1 MAQQQAW
8 LETLA
13 GDRAEMARSS
23 ASERVAAALRTR
35 IIDGSLRPG
44 TQLSEQAIGQTLGV
58 SRNTLREAF
67 HLLSHDRLVVHEL
80 NRGVFVRRLDAD
92 DLRELYRFRRLVET
106 AALRQAAPGRADLAE
121 LRAAV
126 ADGERAAA
134 AQDWQALGSANMRF
148 HRGLAGLA
156 RSRRLDE
163 VMEQVLAEMRL
174 VFSEMADPEGF
185 HGPYLAHNQE
195 LVALLEAGRADDAE
209 RSLIAYLDRAEEQLL
224 EAIGRT

>member
-35 IIDGSLRPG
+35 IIDGSLCPG
-44 TQLSEQAIGQTLGV
+44 TQLSEQAIGRALGV

-148 HRGLAGLA
+148 HRGLAALA
-156 RSRRLDE
+156 GSRRLDE

>member
-1 MAQQQAW
+1 
-8 LETLA
+8 
-13 GDRAEMARSS
+13 
-23 ASERVAAALRTR
+23 
-35 IIDGSLRPG
+35 
-44 TQLSEQAIGQTLGV
+44 
-58 SRNTLREAF
+58 
-67 HLLSHDRLVVHEL
+67 
-80 NRGVFVRRLDAD
+80 
-92 DLRELYRFRRLVET
+92 
-106 AALRQAAPGRADLAE
+106 
-121 LRAAV
+121 
-126 ADGERAAA
+126 
-134 AQDWQALGSANMRF
+134 MRF

>member
-106 AALRQAAPGRADLAE
+106 AALRQAAPGRADLTE
-121 LRAAV
+121 LQAAV

-148 HRGLAGLA
+148 HRGLAALA
-156 RSRRLDE
+156 GSRRLDE